1 MTDFVIILLP
11 LAVVSYVVYVIVWF
25 RNAIH
30 EAENDPIDFDKLK
43 LKNYGNRN

>member
-11 LAVVSYVVYVIVWF
+11 LACLAYTVGVIVWF

-43 LKNYGNRN
+43 LKNYGKV